1 MARPGAFLL
10 GPRRCG
16 PETGRAGRA
25 LVFMVVRQE
34 IRVRA
39 KCSDKKQIENKTM
52 KANRILGRLIVGCV
66 FACSLTSKLHAIEL
80 GIETDDDNYTRVIHF
95 DTSPGFIYNVEEST
109 NLSDWS
115 LTKAIVATDT
125 NYNYSTTADGMKFYR
140 VVVPDDRISFPGWD
154 DYVEAFLNFNVSTT
168 IQGTYHL
175 ELYAD
180 GNLLYQ
186 ITTNVPA
193 SGNFGVY
200 DSSYD
205 PSQWPNVADY
215 AIDDWELD
223 VTVTPAVVPMT
234 PGNNGPAQATLKKK
248 QRHPSYP
255 RYGLTVEMPLFNST
269 VQDEVDMYM
278 VTYLL
283 ASLANVSRQYD
294 LAGQQLNEFTD
305 YSAVPKLWGAGEW
318 TQFKSFI
325 NNPYLTDLHYFGHGS
340 RQGIGENLSDPTT
353 SILLAEFQNTNRLTH
368 PLKYAALDG
377 CQTASGNH
385 FWQSSEMLKALC
397 GYDKKIDQA
406 EAAASGKWVR
416 FAWGWTTTKQINFAG
431 GNHLNTG
438 HFNFIADFYNH
449 LSDFGPNG
457 VPRYSYDEA
466 FQFALH
472 PNGRGVD
479 QYADDNPDGY
489 FYDYLGCG
497 WALWF
502 D

>member
-1 MARPGAFLL
+1 
-10 GPRRCG
+10 
-16 PETGRAGRA
+16 
-25 LVFMVVRQE
+25 
-34 IRVRA
+34 
-39 KCSDKKQIENKTM
+39 M
-52 KANRILGRLIVGCV
+52 KATEKIIGRLIVGCV
-66 FACSLTSKLHAIEL
+66 FACCLTSKLHAIEL
-80 GIETDDDNYTRVIHF
+80 GIETDDDSYTRVVHF

-109 NLSDWS
+109 NLLDWS
-115 LTKAIVATDT
+115 ITTSVVATDT
-125 NYNYSTTADGMKFYR
+125 NYNYSTTADGIKFYR

-186 ITTNVPA
+186 NTASVPA

-200 DSSYD
+200 DGSYD

-215 AIDDWELD
+215 AVDEWEMD

-269 VQDEVDMYM
+269 VQDEVDMDM

-283 ASLANVSRQYD
+283 ASLANVSRQYN

-318 TQFKSFI
+318 AQFKSYI

-340 RQGIGENLSDPTT
+340 RKGIGESLSDPTT

-368 PLKYAALDG
+368 PLKYAAMDG
-377 CQTASGNH
+377 CQTANGNY
-385 FWQSSEMLKALC
+385 FWQSPEILKALC
-397 GYDKKIDQA
+397 GFDSKVTMLQA
-406 EAAASGKWVR
+406 SSMGKWPR
-416 FAWGWTTTKQINFAG
+416 FAWGWTATKQINFTG

-438 HFNFIADFYNH
+438 HFQF
-449 LSDFGPNG
+449 LSDFYTHLSERDNNG
-457 VPRYSYDEA
+457 YLKYTFDQA
-466 FQFALH
+466 IYFGQH
-472 PNGRGVD
+472 PNGLGGD
-479 QYADDNPDGY
+479 PGMTDNPDGY
-489 FYDYLGCG
+489 FLEYLGCG
-497 WALWF
+497 EAHW
-502 D
+502 DD